1 LPVVGEGGK
10 KWGRRKRGRSRQRG
24 NRDFFRGLGAGG
36 LGGRE
41 NAMGKKQKRKR
52 TVGLSTSSP
61 RTGSPIPA
69 IKGVEQVFT
78 LDGETREHVDDE
90 NDVASGAVSMEE
102 PGLIG
107 CKHLESGLNLEK
119 LGRQLARGG
128 LVSQCHE
135 CSQVLSRTRRD
146 KEGCSKVVKRKGTS
160 PSAADGTGGQKLWI
174 CLVCGVINCGSSLSL
189 SEKPQQSGDGEEIV
203 KMEALTMPCT
213 GLSHAKQHSLD
224 REPSHPLAME
234 WGEDLA
240 CWCFVCEVKVDY
252 SFSSALNLA
261 SKGEDAPSSKLES
274 LQQAAKLVQD
284 KLAQEANNVDAA
296 ATSDDQGSESK
307 VDEPAEVSSS
317 NSIEAEVKPV
327 KERRIIKGLMNLGNT
342 CFFNSVMQNLLG
354 VDMLWE
360 HFSVEGSV
368 QEGPL
373 TTALRKFFQE
383 IDPKSDESFDF
394 RIHDAGLSSSF
405 RRTTRACLFS
415 SSIGNTYTP
424 RDLFGAISM
433 KAPRFK
439 GFQQQ
444 DSHELLRCLLDGLHT
459 EEETLWKVTNP
470 GRIGQVTEWA
480 TDVEPDVFFAN
491 RGSSKLQGKRGE
503 DREGESMKKKRETFV
518 EKIFG
523 GQLSSTV
530 RCCLCGHSSVVYE
543 PILDLSLPIPSKQPN
558 KKAVV
563 HKDQAQVSSGQQSE
577 RLQAL
582 GKGSKG
588 LEPLD
593 QPKTPTMTAVAN
605 SWGSGDTDQASQS
618 VTQGV
623 ICLPYYPSFM
633 NGSSSYGQDDGDDV
647 SSLKP
652 ENLAAKEGT
661 AFNPTEDQA
670 AQTILPPVICLP
682 YVPTVSSRSSTFV
695 EDLDKDFGWM
705 DYPEDAVKA
714 SSHMPTGI
722 TVHGG
727 SSVTPEELLTA
738 VPEAQQSVDEGQ
750 QILDAGNEGSM
761 VFKHFSSGHQ
771 TFGNFEDTGYSTLAS
786 YGSAEEPCGMNEI
799 NGSAS
804 VGDTVFYGPN
814 PCPTSEASDNWNRP
828 GEGEGQQQQKL
839 EILTSES
846 VPLLLGK
853 GNDRLAAQRTNL
865 AGGACKQ
872 TEVSVTSMQLHSG
885 ATGCE
890 IGKIS
895 YGESVLATSAVS
907 EKDHIDFDGVA
918 DLFEDGS
925 YGEEREDGRQAEST
939 RQESSSSLIQMDDF
953 SSVLDLRNSG
963 SNRVKRDEFYCA
975 SNGGVLGLKEEDE
988 GEEDGSFPMSLEG
1001 CLLAFTKSE
1010 LLSGENAWG
1019 CENCSRQLHERQEE
1033 ASSLKSS
1040 NNLDLESRRQD
1051 AMSGTQLQGSGKS
1064 LVQGTGTGVT
1074 KTSEVRDGKNI
1085 EMQIQTDELPKVEV
1099 LGGTGTF
1106 ETSKTLEDALNGMN
1120 LVTVGLVQNRTLGK
1134 HNDYTNRES
1143 WKGEATSC
1151 STTNEVAPQ
1160 GEKEAT
1166 LQGDAK
1172 AGVSKLKTHRDQEGH
1187 FSMAFVSDWEDLAD
1201 LNVPST
1207 SSTGLMYADSQ
1218 KPSVCQPPTDSYHTT
1233 ESGEND
1239 GSRNGG
1245 ANKIVQDSEIGPLS
1259 LHSHM
1264 TGADAAGYILCSGD
1278 RRSKVD
1284 DTVESAIGHKLLQL
1298 NQMQQTVCYGDSYS
1312 GVQMGLASTN
1322 KLESRKSGDDHVGG
1336 ADVQPKMPSVS
1347 SGTCEANGAIQVST
1361 INADRYGMVP
1371 EILSATDRSRRTAL
1385 RPLSGL
1391 SALAGDLSSLHDG
1404 HAKSLKA
1411 DRMKSQKVEEPPKVM
1426 VKRDAEKRFLI
1437 SKAPPILTVHLKR
1450 FAQDMRG
1457 RLSKLSGHVRF
1468 HELLDISPFMD
1479 QRCVFLSVTRLFWP
1493 QSFLFH
1499 RMMLY

>member
-1 LPVVGEGGK
+1 
-10 KWGRRKRGRSRQRG
+10 
-24 NRDFFRGLGAGG
+24 
-36 LGGRE
+36 
-41 NAMGKKQKRKR
+41 MGKKQKRKR

-61 RTGSPIPA
+61 RTGSPIAA

-78 LDGETREHVDDE
+78 LDGETGEHVDDE
-90 NDVASGAVSMEE
+90 NDVGSGAVSMEE

-119 LGRQLARGG
+119 LGTQLARGG
-128 LVSQCHE
+128 LVSRCHE
-135 CSQVLSRTRRD
+135 CSQVLSLNRRD
-146 KEGCSKVVKRKGTS
+146 KEGSSKVVKRKGTC

-174 CLVCGVINCGSSLSL
+174 CLVCGVINCGSSLSF
-189 SEKPQQSGDGEEIV
+189 SEKSQQSGDGEEIV
-203 KMEALTMPCT
+203 KMEAVTMPCT

-252 SFSSALNLA
+252 SFSSALNSA

-296 ATSDDQGSESK
+296 ATNDDQGSESK

-405 RRTTRACLFS
+405 RRTTRARLFS

-459 EEETLWKVTNP
+459 EEETLGT
-470 GRIGQVTEWA
+470 
-480 TDVEPDVFFAN
+480 
-491 RGSSKLQGKRGE
+491 SKLQGKKGE
-503 DREGESMKKKRETFV
+503 DREGESVKKKHETFV

-543 PILDLSLPIPSKQPN
+543 PFLDLSLPMPSKQPN

-577 RLQAL
+577 RLHTL

-593 QPKTPTMTAVAN
+593 QPKTPTMSAVAN

-618 VTQGV
+618 ITQGV
-623 ICLPYYPSFM
+623 ICLPYYPSFR

-652 ENLAAKEGT
+652 ENL
-661 AFNPTEDQA
+661 
-670 AQTILPPVICLP
+670 
-682 YVPTVSSRSSTFV
+682 
-695 EDLDKDFGWM
+695 
-705 DYPEDAVKA
+705 
-714 SSHMPTGI
+714 
-722 TVHGG
+722 
-727 SSVTPEELLTA
+727 
-738 VPEAQQSVDEGQ
+738 
-750 QILDAGNEGSM
+750 
-761 VFKHFSSGHQ
+761 
-771 TFGNFEDTGYSTLAS
+771 
-786 YGSAEEPCGMNEI
+786 
-799 NGSAS
+799 
-804 VGDTVFYGPN
+804 VFYGPN
-814 PCPTSEASDNWNRP
+814 PCPTSEAADNWNR
-828 GEGEGQQQQKL
+828 
-839 EILTSES
+839 S
-846 VPLLLGK
+846 
-853 GNDRLAAQRTNL
+853 
-865 AGGACKQ
+865 
-872 TEVSVTSMQLHSG
+872 
-885 ATGCE
+885 
-890 IGKIS
+890 
-895 YGESVLATSAVS
+895 
-907 EKDHIDFDGVA
+907 
-918 DLFEDGS
+918 
-925 YGEEREDGRQAEST
+925 
-939 RQESSSSLIQMDDF
+939 
-953 SSVLDLRNSG
+953 
-963 SNRVKRDEFYCA
+963 
-975 SNGGVLGLKEEDE
+975 GLKEEDE

-1051 AMSGTQLQGSGKS
+1051 AMSGTQLQG
-1064 LVQGTGTGVT
+1064 
-1074 KTSEVRDGKNI
+1074 
-1085 EMQIQTDELPKVEV
+1085 M
-1099 LGGTGTF
+1099 
-1106 ETSKTLEDALNGMN
+1106 
-1120 LVTVGLVQNRTLGK
+1120 
-1134 HNDYTNRES
+1134 
-1143 WKGEATSC
+1143 
-1151 STTNEVAPQ
+1151 
-1160 GEKEAT
+1160 
-1166 LQGDAK
+1166 
-1172 AGVSKLKTHRDQEGH
+1172 
-1187 FSMAFVSDWEDLAD
+1187 
-1201 LNVPST
+1201 
-1207 SSTGLMYADSQ
+1207 
-1218 KPSVCQPPTDSYHTT
+1218 
-1233 ESGEND
+1233 
-1239 GSRNGG
+1239 
-1245 ANKIVQDSEIGPLS
+1245 QDSEIGPLS

-1284 DTVESAIGHKLLQL
+1284 DTVESAVGHKSLQL

-1322 KLESRKSGDDHVGG
+1322 KLESRK
-1336 ADVQPKMPSVS
+1336 
-1347 SGTCEANGAIQVST
+1347 N
-1361 INADRYGMVP
+1361 
-1371 EILSATDRSRRTAL
+1371 
-1385 RPLSGL
+1385 
-1391 SALAGDLSSLHDG
+1391 ALAGDLSSLHDG

-1457 RLSKLSGHVRF
+1457 QLSKLSGHVTF
-1468 HELLDISPFMD
+1468 HEWLDISPFMD
-1479 QRCVFLSVTRLFWP
+1479 QRSSDKGVYRYRLIGIVEHSGTMRGGHYVAYVRGPVSGENGSEDVGPGSHTWFYISDSHVRQTSLESVLQSEAYLLFYEKCRIKDADCA
-1493 QSFLFH
+1493 SF
-1499 RMMLY
+1499 

>member
-1 LPVVGEGGK
+1 
-10 KWGRRKRGRSRQRG
+10 
-24 NRDFFRGLGAGG
+24 
-36 LGGRE
+36 
-41 NAMGKKQKRKR
+41 MGKKQKRKR

-61 RTGSPIPA
+61 RTGSPIA
-69 IKGVEQVFT
+69 ATKGVEQVFT
-78 LDGETREHVDDE
+78 LDGETGEHVDDE
-90 NDVASGAVSMEE
+90 NDVGSGAVSMEE

-107 CKHLESGLNLEK
+107 CKHMESGLNLEK
-119 LGRQLARGG
+119 LGTQLARGGG

-135 CSQVLSRTRRD
+135 CSQVVSLTRRD
-146 KEGCSKVVKRKGTS
+146 KEGSSKVVKRKGTC
-160 PSAADGTGGQKLWI
+160 PSAADGTCGQKLWI
-174 CLVCGVINCGSSLSL
+174 CLVCGVINCGSSLSF
-189 SEKPQQSGDGEEIV
+189 SEKSQQSGDGEEIV
-203 KMEALTMPCT
+203 KMEAVTMPCT

-284 KLAQEANNVDAA
+284 KLAQEANKVDAA
-296 ATSDDQGSESK
+296 PTNDDQGSESK

-327 KERRIIKGLMNLGNT
+327 KERRIMKGLMNLGNT

-368 QEGPL
+368 REGPL

-405 RRTTRACLFS
+405 RRTTRARLFS

-459 EEETLWKVTNP
+459 EEETLGT
-470 GRIGQVTEWA
+470 
-480 TDVEPDVFFAN
+480 
-491 RGSSKLQGKRGE
+491 SKLQGKKGE

-543 PILDLSLPIPSKQPN
+543 PFLDLSLPIPSKQPN

-577 RLQAL
+577 SLQAL

-588 LEPLD
+588 VERLD
-593 QPKTPTMTAVAN
+593 QPKTPTMSAVAN

-618 VTQGV
+618 VTQG
-623 ICLPYYPSFM
+623 
-633 NGSSSYGQDDGDDV
+633 
-647 SSLKP
+647 
-652 ENLAAKEGT
+652 
-661 AFNPTEDQA
+661 
-670 AQTILPPVICLP
+670 TILPPVICLP

-705 DYPEDAVKA
+705 DYPEDVGKA
-714 SSHMPTGI
+714 SSHVPTGI
-722 TVHGG
+722 SVHGG
-727 SSVTPEELLTA
+727 SS
-738 VPEAQQSVDEGQ
+738 
-750 QILDAGNEGSM
+750 
-761 VFKHFSSGHQ
+761 
-771 TFGNFEDTGYSTLAS
+771 
-786 YGSAEEPCGMNEI
+786 
-799 NGSAS
+799 
-804 VGDTVFYGPN
+804 
-814 PCPTSEASDNWNRP
+814 
-828 GEGEGQQQQKL
+828 QQKL

-853 GNDRLAAQRTNL
+853 GNDKLAAQRTNL

-890 IGKIS
+890 IGAIS
-895 YGESVLATSAVS
+895 YGESVLATSVVS
-907 EKDHIDFDGVA
+907 EKDHTDFDGVA

-925 YGEEREDGRQAEST
+925 YGEEKEDCRQAEST

-975 SNGGVLGLKEEDE
+975 GNGGVLGLKEEDE
-988 GEEDGSFPMSLEG
+988 GEEDGSVPMSLEG

-1019 CENCSRQLHERQEE
+1019 CENCSRQ
-1033 ASSLKSS
+1033 
-1040 NNLDLESRRQD
+1040 
-1051 AMSGTQLQGSGKS
+1051 
-1064 LVQGTGTGVT
+1064 
-1074 KTSEVRDGKNI
+1074 
-1085 EMQIQTDELPKVEV
+1085 
-1099 LGGTGTF
+1099 
-1106 ETSKTLEDALNGMN
+1106 
-1120 LVTVGLVQNRTLGK
+1120 
-1134 HNDYTNRES
+1134 
-1143 WKGEATSC
+1143 
-1151 STTNEVAPQ
+1151 
-1160 GEKEAT
+1160 
-1166 LQGDAK
+1166 
-1172 AGVSKLKTHRDQEGH
+1172 
-1187 FSMAFVSDWEDLAD
+1187 
-1201 LNVPST
+1201 
-1207 SSTGLMYADSQ
+1207 
-1218 KPSVCQPPTDSYHTT
+1218 
-1233 ESGEND
+1233 
-1239 GSRNGG
+1239 
-1245 ANKIVQDSEIGPLS
+1245 
-1259 LHSHM
+1259 
-1264 TGADAAGYILCSGD
+1264 
-1278 RRSKVD
+1278 
-1284 DTVESAIGHKLLQL
+1284 
-1298 NQMQQTVCYGDSYS
+1298 
-1312 GVQMGLASTN
+1312 
-1322 KLESRKSGDDHVGG
+1322 
-1336 ADVQPKMPSVS
+1336 
-1347 SGTCEANGAIQVST
+1347 
-1361 INADRYGMVP
+1361 
-1371 EILSATDRSRRTAL
+1371 
-1385 RPLSGL
+1385 
-1391 SALAGDLSSLHDG
+1391 
-1404 HAKSLKA
+1404 
-1411 DRMKSQKVEEPPKVM
+1411 MKSQKVEEPPKVM

-1457 RLSKLSGHVRF
+1457 RLSKLSGHVTF
-1468 HELLDISPFMD
+1468 HEWLDISPFMD
-1479 QRCVFLSVTRLFWP
+1479 QRSSDKGVYRYRLIGIVEHSGTMRGGHYVAYVRGPVTGENGSEDVGPGSHTWFYISDSHVRQTSLESVLQSEAYLLFYEKCRIEDADCA
-1493 QSFLFH
+1493 SF
-1499 RMMLY
+1499 